1 MISWIKGGREGEEG
15 GKKERER
22 EREREPPI
30 VLKGPRSRGSRGG
43 GKRHEIL
50 KHSIVLRGCFLSM
63 TGGGEKQQ
71 PKQRWIIHQFFLP
84 LIIRWGGHRNGIF
97 HITPLRWLIDGAHSA
112 RRKSLTNSPPLP
124 PPLLIFIIH
133 NSKKKNFYL
142 SFVFG
147 MWTLFK
153 CYQILE
159 MCSGFSRW
167 RLKNPVSVFGT
178 FSAIMMKFH

>member
-133 NSKKKNFYL
+133 NSKKKISIWASFSVCGRYL
-142 SFVFG
+142 SAIKF
-147 MWTLFK
+147 WK
-153 CYQILE
+153 CAVAFQDGVWKTPSL
-159 MCSGFSRW
+159 
-167 RLKNPVSVFGT
+167 
-178 FSAIMMKFH
+178 FSALFRQ